1 LFRSAVIRI
10 KEKRYFYSDNGVL
23 LTRKRRYNKLNASYE
38 IMSMYVIASLEN
50 RCQSLRFTLF
60 NYKTKHLFYIGTY
73 TKMHFLN
80 EFNVFKL
87 VELSKTS
94 LDLI

>member
-1 LFRSAVIRI
+1 
-10 KEKRYFYSDNGVL
+10 
-23 LTRKRRYNKLNASYE
+23 
-38 IMSMYVIASLEN
+38 MYVIASLEN

-60 NYKTKHLFYIGTY
+60 NYKSKHLFYIGTY
-73 TKMHFLN
+73 TKMHYLN
-80 EFNVFKL
+80 EFNVYKL